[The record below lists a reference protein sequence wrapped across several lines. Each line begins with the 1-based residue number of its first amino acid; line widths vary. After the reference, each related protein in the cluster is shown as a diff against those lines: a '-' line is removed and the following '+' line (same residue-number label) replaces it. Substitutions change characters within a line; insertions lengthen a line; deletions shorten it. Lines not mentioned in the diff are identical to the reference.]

1 MRAATD
7 VCVQDICKP
16 EPLRLRR
23 NLSAIINFA
32 KFREE
37 KLVPYTEM
45 QEQTISLLEET
56 DQLEESNRELVG
68 LFFKYPQY
76 LSTDHLVLPRVVKR
90 KY

>member
-1 MRAATD
+1 M
-7 VCVQDICKP
+7 QDICKP

-56 DQLEESNRELVG
+56 EQLEEGNRELVG
-68 LFFKYPQY
+68 ALEIPIPI
-76 LSTDHLVLPRVVKR
+76 VLKR
-90 KY
+90 